1 MKAKTR
7 KSPKPATLLT
17 QAEALLSDVL
27 AQLSSIEQSVEQN
40 VREVLLA
47 AEASLD
53 KAKGFITPALAAVTS
68 ARSAAPRKT
77 ARRRRPVRRSKR
89 AAR

>member
-7 KSPKPATLLT
+7 KSAKPATLLT